1 MVDFMSDRIDF
12 DQFCRGMSPRIFRMN
27 LKSQLKF
34 HLSLRSMTQSELAR
48 KAGVSKQVLSLWM
61 GGAKPK
67 NIDQIKRVADVF
79 GVSVDNLLFG
89 TGVDK
94 ERQQL
99 TELDALLGDG
109 WISGIFEVRFR
120 RIQR

>member
-1 MVDFMSDRIDF
+1 
-12 DQFCRGMSPRIFRMN
+12 MN